1 MFIYRVL
8 HGYPSFWNTI
18 ENISFISFLCK
29 HWIVVHINE
38 RMSTQLCFMNVYML
52 LANIMMIVGWI
63 RLFSWPCSSSL
74 TCFTIMLM
82 SFCGNKLTVYCWIVA
97 FSIAVKPKI
106 PVNKE
111 RLIFPTYCHTFFLS
125 FLFSSQTETSYTQ
138 SQNFDALMS
147 QCLHRQ
153 KNWEATTKSNKKTKI
168 DISETS
174 EKENNKMSV
183 K

>member
-8 HGYPSFWNTI
+8 HGYPSFWNSI
-18 ENISFISFLCK
+18 VNISFISFLCK

-82 SFCGNKLTVYCWIVA
+82 SFWGNKLTVCCWIVA

-111 RLIFPTYCHTFFLS
+111 TLLFHTYCHTFLVVF
-125 FLFSSQTETSYTQ
+125 FA
-138 SQNFDALMS
+138 NGNII
-147 QCLHRQ
+147 H
-153 KNWEATTKSNKKTKI
+153 TKSQFLRFNGAMFTLP
-168 DISETS
+168 
-174 EKENNKMSV
+174 KELRSNNKI